1 MNNSNTGEVQMNL
14 RIRNQILRALKKE
27 PMTFW
32 QLINRQDAHIV
43 EFLQTIKE
51 LLAEGLIA
59 YQNHRFYLAKD
70 VNITEEKETKCS
82 LCEVGVEIKGYF
94 RELFEEF
101 LAVTKNRPL
110 PTSKYD
116 QGFIRP
122 IDTIKRL
129 AFMYARGD
137 IEGMDIFILGDD
149 DLLSV
154 AIALTGMAKS
164 ITVVEIDERINRFI
178 IDFCEKRGIT
188 NVYVKRYNVIE
199 ELPAEAKK
207 KFDVFVTDPVETYT
221 GLFLFVARCM
231 EALKGKGSA
240 GYMGFTHLEASLTKW
255 WKFERFVVDAN
266 MVITDIIRDYTYYPE
281 NENQWRHFYESY
293 EIMKQFDLPIPEVD
307 WYRSSFVRF
316 EAIDEIKVPE
326 VKVPKDLNELYFDE
340 ESWATPE
347 PREDR

>member
-1 MNNSNTGEVQMNL
+1 MSQ

-27 PMTFW
+27 PQTFW
-32 QLINRQDAHIV
+32 QLINKQDAHIV
-43 EFLQTIKE
+43 EFLENIKS
-51 LLAEGLIA
+51 LLNEGLIS

-70 VNITEEKETKCS
+70 VDIQPEKETKCS
-82 LCEVGVEIKGYF
+82 TCEVGVEIKEYF
-94 RELFEEF
+94 REIYEEF
-101 LAVTKNRPL
+101 LKATKNRPL

-154 AIALTGMAKS
+154 AIGLTGMARS
-164 ITVVEIDERINRFI
+164 VTVVEIDERINNFI
-178 IDFCEKRGIT
+178 MDFCEKRGI
-188 NVYVKRYNVIE
+188 NNIKVKRYNVIE
-199 ELPAEAKK
+199 ELPEEAKR

-221 GLFLFVARCM
+221 GLFLFIARCM

-240 GYMGFTHLEASLTKW
+240 GYMGFTHLEASLYKW
-255 WKFERFVVDAN
+255 WKFQKFVNDAN
-266 MVITDIIRDYTYYPE
+266 MVITDIIRDFTYYPE
-281 NENQWRHFYESY
+281 NENQWLHFYESY
-293 EIMKQFDLPIPEVD
+293 EVMKHFDLPIPEVD

-316 EAIDEIKVPE
+316 EAIEDIKVPE
-326 VKVPKDLNELYFDE
+326 VQKPKDLNELYFDE

-347 PREDR
+347 PKEDR

>member
-1 MNNSNTGEVQMNL
+1 MKREVEMAD
-14 RIRNQILRALKKE
+14 RIKNQILRALKRE
-27 PMTFW
+27 PQTFW
-32 QLINRQDAHIV
+32 ELINRQDAHIV
-43 EFLQTIKE
+43 EFLQKVRE
-51 LLAEGLIA
+51 LMHDGLVA
-59 YQNHRFYLAKD
+59 YQGHKFYLSKD
-70 VNITEEKETKCS
+70 VEIEPERETRCS
-82 LCEVGVEIKGYF
+82 TCEVGVEIKGYF
-94 RELFEEF
+94 KELLDEF
-101 LAVTKNRPL
+101 VAATKMRPL

-122 IDTIKRL
+122 IDTVKRL

-178 IDFCEKRGIT
+178 MDFCEKRGIN

-199 ELPAEAKK
+199 ELPQEAKGR
-207 KFDVFVTDPVETYT
+207 FDVFVTDPVETYT

-231 EALKGKGSA
+231 EALRGKGSA

-255 WKFERFVVDAN
+255 WKFQKFVLDAN

-293 EIMKQFDLPIPEVD
+293 EVMKQFDLPIPEVD

-316 EAIDEIKVPE
+316 EAVDDIKVPD
-326 VKVPKDLNELYFDE
+326 VKRPKDLNELYFDE

-347 PREDR
+347 PKEDR

>member
-1 MNNSNTGEVQMNL
+1 MSV

-27 PMTFW
+27 PQTFW
-32 QLINRQDAHIV
+32 QLINKQDTHIV
-43 EFLQTIKE
+43 EFLQTLKD
-51 LLAEGLIA
+51 LLNEHLIT

-70 VNITEEKETKCS
+70 LDIQPEKETKCS
-82 LCEVGVEIKGYF
+82 TCEVGIEIRDYF
-94 RELFEEF
+94 NEIYREF
-101 LAVTKNRPL
+101 LNVTKNRPL

-154 AIALTGMAKS
+154 AIGLTGMAKS
-164 ITVVEIDERINRFI
+164 VTVVEIDERINRFI
-178 IDFCEKRGIT
+178 LDFCEKRGID
-188 NVYVKRYNVIE
+188 NIYVKRYNVID
-199 ELPAEAKK
+199 ELPEEAKRR
-207 KFDVFVTDPVETYT
+207 FDVFVTDPVETYT

-240 GYMGFTHLEASLTKW
+240 GYMGFTHLEASLNKW
-255 WKFERFVVDAN
+255 WKFERFVLDAN
-266 MVITDIIRDYTYYPE
+266 LVITDIVRDYTYYPE
-281 NENQWRHFYESY
+281 SENQWRHFYESY
-293 EIMKQFDLPIPEVD
+293 EMMKHFDLPLPDVD

-316 EAIDEIKVPE
+316 EAVDDIKVPE
-326 VKVPKDLNELYFDE
+326 VKRPKDLNELYFDE

-347 PREDR
+347 PKEDR

>member
-1 MNNSNTGEVQMNL
+1 MAD
-14 RIRNQILRALKKE
+14 RIENQILRTLKRE
-27 PMTFW
+27 PQTFW

-43 EFLQTIKE
+43 EFIEVLKRLMDRGIVS
-51 LLAEGLIA
+51 
-59 YQNHRFYLAKD
+59 YQNHRFYLARD
-70 VNITEEKETKCS
+70 VDIQEEKETRCS
-82 LCEVGVEIKGYF
+82 TCEVGIEIKDYF
-94 RELFEEF
+94 KEILEEF
-101 LAVTKNRPL
+101 LAVTKSRPL

-129 AFMYARGD
+129 AFMYQRGD

-154 AIALTGMAKS
+154 AIALTGMARS

-178 IDFCEKRGIT
+178 IDFCEKRGID
-188 NVYVKRYNVIE
+188 NVHVKRYNVID
-199 ELPAEAKK
+199 ELPEEARGR
-207 KFDVFVTDPVETYT
+207 FDVFVTDPVETYT

-240 GYMGFTHLEASLTKW
+240 GYMGFTHLEASLKKW
-255 WKFERFVVDAN
+255 WKFERFVVEAN
-266 MVITDIIRDYTYYPE
+266 MVITDIVRDYTYYPE

-293 EIMKQFDLPIPEVD
+293 EVMKKFDLPIPEVD

-316 EAIDEIKVPE
+316 EAIDD
-326 VKVPKDLNELYFDE
+326 VKVPQVKAPKDLRELYFDE

-347 PREDR
+347 PKEDR